1 MNFGEK
7 LKAIRLSLELTQD
20 ELAARLGTT
29 KQAISRYENSER
41 EPNLRTAREFS
52 EKLGVDLTTLADDTL
67 PLRDIS
73 HSSLSPLPVSRSF
86 PLVGDIACGTP
97 ILADQNITEYIN
109 FPGDLNADFCLR
121 CRGDSMIDA
130 RIHDGDV
137 VFIRQQPEVENGEI
151 AAVLIGEE
159 TTLKRVYR
167 DRGVLTL
174 MPANPAYPPMV
185 YSGDQLDEIR
195 ILGKAVS
202 FLSAVK

>member
-52 EKLGVDLTTLADDTL
+52 EKLGVDLTVLADDTL
-67 PLRDIS
+67 PLGRLP
-73 HSSLSPLPVSRSF
+73 HSDLFPLPAARSF

-97 ILADQNITEYIN
+97 ILADQNITEYVN

-121 CRGDSMIDA
+121 CKGDSMIDA
-130 RIHDGDV
+130 RIHDGDI
-137 VFIRQQPEVENGEI
+137 VFIRIQPEVENGEI

-159 TTLKRVYR
+159 TTLKRVYLSN
-167 DRGVLTL
+167 GVLTL

-185 YSGDQLDEIR
+185 YSGDQLEQVR